1 MPAPGY
7 VLAVLASVLWGLTY
21 CLDERALAGVS
32 PQRLYFLHSLCGCV
46 VVGSLLLLQG
56 HAPADLV
63 RIDVPGVSRGIVLA
77 SMIVGTAAA
86 LAIFGS
92 IQSLGATRA
101 ALLEISYPL
110 FVAVF
115 AVLLFRE
122 RLDPGVL
129 AGGGFIALGSA
140 IIVLTSR

>member
-1 MPAPGY
+1 M
-7 VLAVLASVLWGLTY
+7 AVL
-21 CLDERALAGVS
+21 
-32 PQRLYFLHSLCGCV
+32 QCV
-46 VVGSLLLLQG
+46 VMKSLARDELFAAIREAAMATYGSRL
-56 HAPADLV
+56 
-63 RIDVPGVSRGIVLA
+63 I
-77 SMIVGTAAA
+77 A

>member
-1 MPAPGY
+1 MHYQGY
-7 VLAVLASVLWGLTY
+7 ALAVAAAVLWGLTY

-46 VVGSLLLLQG
+46 VVGGLLLFQG
-56 HAPADLV
+56 HTPADLV
-63 RIDVPGVSRGIVLA
+63 RIDVPGVSRGLILTN
-77 SMIVGTAAA
+77 MLVGTVAA

-101 ALLEISYPL
+101 AVLEISYPL
-110 FVAVF
+110 FVALF

-122 RLDPGVL
+122 RLDPAVL
-129 AGGGFIALGSA
+129 VGGGFIAAGSA